1 MIETISLL
9 PGVTLRCFPDSRFK
23 QSFLSIQFLRPLARQ
38 EAAMNA
44 LIPAVL
50 LRGTV
55 SAPDLRDIT
64 LRLDDLYGASVGAL
78 VRKVGDYQT
87 TGLCCSF
94 ISDRY
99 TLEGDGIF
107 EAMAEFLRQLLLEP
121 VLEEGIF
128 RADYVDSEKKNLI
141 ATIQSQLNNKRL
153 YAGTR
158 LLKKMCGDDPF
169 GVPRL
174 GNAEDAETINAAA
187 LYRHYLTLL
196 RESPVE
202 LFYVGEHPAEKV
214 ADLLRPIFAGL
225 DRCYVNLPIQT
236 AFRGSEPGDHV
247 ETMEVSQ
254 GKLAMGFV
262 TDITIRDPEFYAM
275 QVCNTV
281 LGAGMT
287 SKLFMQIREK
297 LSLCYDISSSYHGS
311 KGIMAV
317 AAGIDFQK
325 DALVREK
332 VLEQLEACC
341 RGDITDEELSAA
353 KEALLTSLQ
362 GIHDSPGAIE
372 SYYATGVLSGHND
385 TPADYAEKVRAVT
398 REDVAAA
405 AKTLRLHTV
414 YFLKGVQV

>member
-1 MIETISLL
+1 
-9 PGVTLRCFPDSRFK
+9 
-23 QSFLSIQFLRPLARQ
+23 
-38 EAAMNA
+38 MNA

-55 SAPDLRDIT
+55 SAPDLRHIT
-64 LRLDDLYGASVGAL
+64 LRLDDLYGASVGSL

-107 EAMAEFLRQLLLEP
+107 EAMAQFLRQLLLEP
-121 VLEEGIF
+121 VLENGIF

-141 ATIQSQLNNKRL
+141 AAIQSQMNNKRL

-174 GNAEDAETINAAA
+174 GTAEDAEKINAEL
-187 LYRHYLTLL
+187 LYRHYLTVL

-202 LFYVGEHPAEKV
+202 LFYVGEHPAGKV
-214 ADLLRPIFAGL
+214 ADLLRPVFAGL
-225 DRCYVNLPIQT
+225 ERSYVNLPAQT
-236 AFRGSEPGDHV
+236 NFHGSDPGDHV

-262 TDITIRDPEFYAM
+262 TDITIREPEFYAM

-287 SKLFMQIREK
+287 SKLFVQIREK

-311 KGIMAV
+311 KGILAV

-325 DALVREK
+325 DALVREQ
-332 VLEQLEACC
+332 VLAQVDACC
-341 RGDITDEELSAA
+341 RGYITDEELSAA
-353 KEALLTSLQ
+353 KEALLSSLR

-414 YFLKGVQV
+414 YFLKGVQ